1 MPDVDYRVATTTD
14 ETILGEI
21 LRDAPMAGWVRL
33 LLLREPSYFAA
44 DALLGDAVTVV
55 AQHGDE
61 PVGLCRLQRLPAWVN
76 GRPMRTGYLAGLR
89 VLPAF
94 RHRLSVLRK
103 GFAALRTLGLE
114 GDIRPVCF
122 TSIADDNT
130 AAKRLL
136 EAGLPKMPVYRPL
149 GHLHTLAFSSRHGR
163 RGSTLRQATIADIPA
178 LVAFHSR
185 HAAQWQFSP
194 CLSEDWLLNMG
205 HAQALAI
212 EDFWLCEEQ
221 GQLRAC
227 VAVWDQRH
235 VKQTVAQSYR
245 APLDLLRSVYNGYAF
260 LTRRIGLPAPG
271 QALNQAYLAF
281 FASSLPSEASLAL
294 LREVLW
300 QVRERGIAVAVLGL
314 AAANPLREILQRAF
328 SATVY
333 QTSIDS
339 VCFVGDPPADID
351 DRPPQPEAALL

>member
-1 MPDVDYRVATTTD
+1 MADVDYRVATTTD
-14 ETILGEI
+14 ETILAEI

-55 AQHGDE
+55 AQRADA

-163 RGSTLRQATIADIPA
+163 RGDSLRQATIADIPA
-178 LVAFHSR
+178 LVAFHST
-185 HAAQWQFSP
+185 HAAQWQFAP
-194 CLSEDWLLNMG
+194 CLSEDWLLNLG

-235 VKQTVAQSYR
+235 LKQTVAQSYR
-245 APLDLLRSVYNGYAF
+245 APLGVLRRMYNGYAHV
-260 LTRRIGLPAPG
+260 TKRMCLPAPG
-271 QALNQAYLAF
+271 QTLNQAYLAF
-281 FASSLPSEASLAL
+281 FVSSLEAGASLSI

-300 QVRERGIAVAVLGL
+300 RLRERNIAVGVLGL
-314 AAANPLREILQRAF
+314 ATSNPLREIMQRAL

-333 QTSIDS
+333 ETCIES

-351 DRPPQPEAALL
+351 CRPPQPEAALL